1 MTPPL
6 SPDQPISP
14 ATLNQSISLL
24 SKLLSLSTSALCR
37 SCGTYGHLATAD
49 VVKLWNLKRK
59 IYRHTERR
67 KWNSRFNHWMW
78 NVSEVVTEINSRK
91 RNPLS
96 TCAHATRNIKISK
109 FYFCSNF
116 AFQIWRRLTLWHRLD
131 TRISLWGDQQFSWLS
146 VVVEARPPARGTTSL
161 SIGLAEDI
169 HNRRGREA
177 AEIDPRTE

>member
-1 MTPPL
+1 MENVINHALNQYTQLYSNIMLWAKVGQSMTPPV

-14 ATLNQSISLL
+14 ATLNQSIS
-24 SKLLSLSTSALCR
+24 LLSLSTSALCR

-109 FYFCSNF
+109 FPFCSNF
-116 AFQIWRRLTLWHRLD
+116 IKIEIL
-131 TRISLWGDQQFSWLS
+131 LS
-146 VVVEARPPARGTTSL
+146 KFDG
-161 SIGLAEDI
+161 G
-169 HNRRGREA
+169 
-177 AEIDPRTE
+177 